1 MLQIPGRCHE
11 HAFSSIHFVPYL
23 NWCKVKFLHRPRFHL
38 MILISIV
45 VNPPNVYVWLLGYKM
60 KVCKGQK
67 FALLGT
73 TVIYIKT
80 SQQHFQTRSNELSL
94 MILSQSMESHNLL
107 IGRSHV
113 W

>member
-1 MLQIPGRCHE
+1 MLQIPGRCHDL
-11 HAFSSIHFVPYL
+11 AFSSIHFVPFL
-23 NWCKVKFLHRPRFHL
+23 DWSKVKFLHCPRFHL

-45 VNPPNVYVWLLGYKM
+45 VNPANVYVWLLGYKM

-80 SQQHFQTRSNELSL
+80 SPQHSQMHSKQLSM
-94 MILSQSMESHNLL
+94 MILYCI
-107 IGRSHV
+107 IGGGV
-113 W
+113 DFLKLA